1 MPMTAPLPPLPAS
14 LSPAEYGDD
23 IDARILR
30 VEQRLIAR
38 EEGLRRGLT
47 AFGEQLGEKLE
58 KPRRLVKPALIAAGL
73 AALLLWRPAR
83 TAAAGAA
90 TAAATAAAAAP
101 PPRPA
106 GAGVP
111 WVSLLGLA
119 WPMLPARWRHRISP
133 VTASTVITLGLPLL
147 ESLLRAKR
155 DLPPAA
161 PLATVPEVDLARL
174 AGRWFLVGELPAAL
188 EDEPHQPPE
197 LGLLAR
203 EDGQFD
209 LLQRRIDGHGTHGRQ
224 SLVQP
229 VPGSQGARLKV
240 SAWPAPLQCLPWAW
254 TEHGVLHV
262 DAGYDEAVIGSTA
275 RDALWVLA
283 RAPRLAP
290 ERREVVLQ
298 IARDQG
304 FDVGRLRFSEAP

>member
-1 MPMTAPLPPLPAS
+1 MTAPLPPLPAS
-14 LSPAEYGDD
+14 LSPAEGPDD

-38 EEGLRRGLT
+38 EEGLRRGVA
-47 AFGEQLGEKLE
+47 AFSEQLGEKLK
-58 KPRRLVKPALIAAGL
+58 KPRRLIKPALIAAGV
-73 AALLLWRPAR
+73 ATLLLWRPTR

-90 TAAATAAAAAP
+90 TAAAAA

-155 DLPPAA
+155 DQPPAE
-161 PLATVPEVDLARL
+161 PLATVPVVDLDRL

-224 SLVQP
+224 SLVQA

-262 DAGYDEAVIGSTA
+262 DAGYDEAVIGSA
-275 RDALWVLA
+275 ERDSLWVLA
-283 RAPRLAP
+283 RQPQLAP
-290 ERREVVLQ
+290 ERRQAVLQ